1 MNLQPA
7 PRPNRRRALR
17 AACAALAIAVSTTLA
32 QAFPDKP
39 LRIIHGGPPG
49 GALDVQARILGD
61 AISPM
66 LGQPVIVEAK
76 PGGVGAL
83 SVSELLAAPR
93 DGHTVMANLDGLF
106 TEVPHSLKTKYD
118 PFTDLRPLAE
128 LSSVSLMLVAHPGVP
143 ANNVAELVAHVKSK
157 PAGSFSFA
165 SYSTGTISHVL
176 GIMLNR
182 AAGIEMNH
190 VPYKGTPPALQ
201 DLMGGHVPVAFVGE
215 SALPPLVKSEKIKL
229 LASTGATRSALFPDV
244 PTFAEAGFP
253 QIQATVRILLYVT
266 PGMPAPAQA
275 KWREAVAAALK
286 QERTHQRMAELGMT
300 PAAQRSQDDIAK
312 ALRADH
318 EKIGAVLKSI
328 NFKAE

>member
-17 AACAALAIAVSTTLA
+17 AACAALAIAVSTTFA

-39 LRIIHGGPPG
+39 LRIIQGGPPG
-49 GALDVQARILGD
+49 GALDAQARILGD

-66 LGQPVIVEAK
+66 LGQPVIVESK
-76 PGGVGAL
+76 PGGAGTLA
-83 SVSELLAAPR
+83 VSELLAAPR
-93 DGHTVMANLDGLF
+93 DGHTVMIHLDGLV
-106 TEVPHSLKTKYD
+106 TEVPHSIKTKYD
-118 PFTDLRPLAE
+118 PFNDLRPLAE
-128 LSSVSLMLVAHPGVP
+128 ISSGSLMLVAHPALP
-143 ANNVAELVAHVKSK
+143 ANNVAELVTLVKSK
-157 PAGSFSFA
+157 PAGAFSFA
-165 SYSTGTISHVL
+165 SYSAGTISHVL
-176 GIMLNR
+176 GLIFNR

-215 SALPPLVKSEKIKL
+215 TPLPPLVKSGKVKL

-253 QIQATVRILLYVT
+253 QVQALARIVLYAA
-266 PGMPAPAQA
+266 PDMPAAAQA

-286 QERTHQRMAELGMT
+286 QERTRQRMAELGMT

-318 EKIGAVLKSI
+318 EKIGALLKSI
-328 NFKAE
+328 NFKPE